1 MQFTDICFVTKDVL
15 RLRSFFEA
23 VLGGTAMQ
31 AKFCL
36 SEFFCLQSFTTY
48 AIILLSSSMA

>member
-1 MQFTDICFVTKDVL
+1 MQFTDVCFVTKDAL
-15 RLRSFFEA
+15 CLRSFYEIVF
-23 VLGGTAMQ
+23 G
-31 AKFCL
+31 KFSL